1 MLHKFDFTNLHL
13 LTNHFIMKK
22 KLLSAF
28 LLLMIAMATFA
39 QERTVSGTVTGR
51 DDGLPI
57 PGVSIKVKG
66 TTTGTQSG
74 PNGRFSINVSGA
86 NPVLVFSFIGYT
98 TQEASASG
106 STVNVA
112 LAVDNQQLSE
122 IIVTALGVTREQ
134 KSLGY
139 SVGKVDSEALTVA
152 KSNDLSSSLAGKVAG
167 VQLQGSPSSTF
178 DNANIIVRGINGLGV
193 GNPLYIVD
201 GTPTLQEN
209 VIMDNVDNI
218 SVLKGAAATALYGN
232 RAANGVIVITS
243 KKGARN
249 AAPKIE
255 ANLSTSFENVSL
267 LPEYQN
273 DYAGGYSS
281 ASTSPGSTYDNQGF
295 YIFRFNPA
303 THPASWASFNG
314 QRIID
319 YGADESW
326 GPKIAGDMYRPYTSW
341 YAGPDFGKLSPLTPQ
356 PNNVKDFF
364 QTGTTLNNSLAFSG
378 GTENLTYRISYG
390 NINRSLVIENAK
402 RDQHQIG
409 INGVYDIS
417 KKFSVNTNM
426 MFTTY
431 GTRGKPGEGY
441 ALDGSNVTQN
451 FNQWFQRQ
459 LNIDEMRNYRNADN
473 TLRSWN
479 IGDPNST
486 GDPSLYLQPQYWDSP
501 WFIVNENFSTD
512 RRNRIAGNLGLSY
525 KLTDWLSADVAARMS
540 YNNGKGDARVAF
552 GGLQQNAYSTYQLT
566 NTEMNYE
573 AGLNFKKVFGDVS
586 LDGMIGGN
594 VRNNKNDQLKNDTNG
609 GLTFPDYFDITASV
623 ARPTVKRTYDEKEVR
638 SVFGR
643 ASFGYKGWLYVDG
656 TLRNDWSSALPE
668 TNNSYLYPS
677 ISTSV
682 VFSELIKSSSISDWL
697 SFGKIR
703 AAFAQVGSDLDPYQ
717 VQIAINNGNI
727 YDGNPSAEM
736 GNQFRTGAIRPAL
749 TKSYELGT
757 EMRFFNRVGLDFT
770 YYVDNNT
777 DQILGLN
784 VASSSGFT
792 TAQINAGNIQRKGIE
807 ISLTGEPIKGTN
819 FNWETAINFAKSE
832 SIIKELAPG
841 LNTYLYETQRN
852 DYRVENRVGEK
863 WGQIIGRKWTRNAAG
878 LPVFT
883 SSTGNVIS
891 YTPNNPLGKS
901 IVPDFTGGLFNT
913 FRYKGAELSFS
924 MDFQKGGYFYSLTKM
939 YGEGS
944 GLFSSTVGVNDKGN
958 DIRMFPSLGG
968 GVRVDGVTSAGVA
981 VTAYQPAR
989 SYFYTNAQRNT
1000 ENVLLSKSYIKL
1012 REVRLGYNLPSKL
1025 ISSTPIKT
1033 ANIGA
1038 IVGNAWLIHAPAK
1051 EFGIDPSELEVYGR
1065 EGGQL
1070 SSSRS
1075 IGLNLRLGF

>member
-1 MLHKFDFTNLHL
+1 
-13 LTNHFIMKK
+13 MKK
-22 KLLSAF
+22 RLLGI
-28 LLLMIAMATFA
+28 LLGLMVAMASFA
-39 QERTVSGTVTGR
+39 QERTVTGTVTGR
-51 DDGLPI
+51 DDGLPL
-57 PGVSIKVKG
+57 PGVSVKEKG
-66 TTTGTQSG
+66 TTNGTQTG
-74 PNGRFSINVSGA
+74 PNGRFSLNVTGA
-86 NPVLVFSFIGYT
+86 NAVLVFTYIGYT
-98 TQEASASG
+98 SEEAPASG
-106 STVNVA
+106 GVVNMV
-112 LAVDNQQLSE
+112 LTLDNQQLTE
-122 IIVTALGVTREQ
+122 VIVTALGATREQ

-139 SVGKVDSEALTVA
+139 SVGRVDSEALTVA
-152 KSNDLSSSLAGKVAG
+152 KSNDVSSSLAGKVAG
-167 VQLQGSPSSTF
+167 IQLQGSPSSTF
-178 DNANIIVRGINGLGV
+178 DNANVIVRGINGLGV

-243 KKGARN
+243 KKGTRN
-249 AAPKIE
+249 AAPKVE
-255 ANLSTSFENVSL
+255 ANLSTSFENVAL
-267 LPEYQN
+267 LPQYQN
-273 DYAGGYSS
+273 EYAGGYSS
-281 ASTSPGSTYDNQGF
+281 ASLSPGSAYDNQGF
-295 YIFRFNPA
+295 YIFRYKPA

-326 GPKIAGDMYRPYTSW
+326 GPKMTGEQYRPYYSW
-341 YAGPDFGKLSPLTPQ
+341 YAGPEFGQLAPLTAQ
-356 PNNVKDFF
+356 PDNVKDFF
-364 QTGTTLNNSLAFSG
+364 QTGTTFNNSLAFSG
-378 GTENLTYRISYG
+378 GTENLSYRISYG

-409 INGVYDIS
+409 LNGVYDIN
-417 KKFSVNTNM
+417 KRLAVNTNM

-431 GTRGKPGEGY
+431 GTTGKPGEGY

-459 LNIDEMRNYRNADN
+459 IDLNRLRNYRNADN
-473 TLRSWN
+473 SLQSWN

-501 WFIVNENFSTD
+501 WFIVKENYATD
-512 RRNRIAGNLGLSY
+512 RRNRIAGNLGLAY
-525 KLTDWLSADVAARMS
+525 KLTDWLTADAAVRMS
-540 YNNGKGDARVAF
+540 YNNGKGDSRVAF
-552 GGLQQNAYSTYQLT
+552 GGLQQNAYSTYQLL

-573 AGLNFKKVFGDVS
+573 AGLNFKKGFGKIS

-594 VRNNKNDQLKNDTNG
+594 IRNNKNDQLSNASNG
-609 GLTFPDYFDITASV
+609 GLSFPDYFDISASV
-623 ARPTVKRTYDEKEVR
+623 ARPTTQRFFDEKEVR
-638 SVFGR
+638 SVYGR
-643 ASFGYKGWLYVDG
+643 ASLGYNGWLYVDG

-668 TNNSYLYPS
+668 ANNSYLYPS
-677 ISTSV
+677 LSTSV
-682 VFSELIKSSSISDWL
+682 VFSELIKNSSVSDWL
-697 SFGKIR
+697 TFGKLR
-703 AAFAQVGSDLDPYQ
+703 AAFAQVGSDLNPYQ
-717 VQIAINNGNI
+717 VDIAINNGNI
-727 YDGNPSAEM
+727 YDGNPSAEI

-757 EMRFFNRVGLDFT
+757 EMRFFNRIGLDFT

-792 TAQINAGNIQRKGIE
+792 TAQINAGNIQRKGVE
-807 ISLTGEPIKGTN
+807 ISLTGEPIKGKN

-832 SIIKELAPG
+832 SIIKELSPG

-852 DYRVENRVGEK
+852 DYRVENRVGEE

-883 SSTGNVIS
+883 SASGMVVS

-924 MDFQKGGYFYSLTKM
+924 MDFQQGGYFYSLTKM
-939 YGEGS
+939 YGEGA
-944 GLFSSTVGVNDKGN
+944 GLFSSTTGVNDKGN

-968 GVRVDGVTSAGVA
+968 GVRVDGVTSTGTA

-989 SYFYTNAQRNT
+989 QFYYTNSQRDT

-1012 REVRLGYNLPSKL
+1012 REVRLGYNLPTSL
-1025 ISSTPIKT
+1025 IKSTPLRS